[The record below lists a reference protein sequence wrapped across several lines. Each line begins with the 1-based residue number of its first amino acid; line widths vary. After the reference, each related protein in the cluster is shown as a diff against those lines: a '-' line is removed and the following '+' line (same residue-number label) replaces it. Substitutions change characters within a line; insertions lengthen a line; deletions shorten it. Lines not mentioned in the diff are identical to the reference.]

1 MKRLIAKKS
10 FKNKVNNIKFLM
22 DLIYSNI
29 KEAEIYPSVLGD
41 ALESLL
47 EDNNKQKILRL
58 LDEIQNEE
66 PDCSYN
72 GTVYRKFNFHI
83 EDLVD
88 DPEEIYYD
96 ELIYGIKENIKTG
109 YIQSSSESLK
119 ACEDFDT
126 GYDGID
132 IIVTYEVENAIS
144 IHKLLERYYH
154 ISRDAMIEIEENE
167 YNEEKYGETEDDMIE
182 AFENIER
189 LYNMFSSEEEILGI
203 MPNNYKILEIN
214 DIDINKL
221 PEVFSESF
229 LKE

>member
-10 FKNKVNNIKFLM
+10 FKNKVNNIKLLM
-22 DLIYSNI
+22 DLMHNNI
-29 KEAEIYPSVLGD
+29 KEAKICPSVLGD

-47 EDNNKQKILRL
+47 EDNNKQKILKL

-66 PDCSYN
+66 PDCCYN
-72 GTVYRKFNFHI
+72 GTVYRKFNFYI

-88 DPEEIYYD
+88 NPEEIYYD
-96 ELIYGIKENIKTG
+96 ELIDGIKENIGTG

-126 GYDGID
+126 GYDGIN

-144 IHKLLERYYH
+144 IHKLLERYYY

-167 YNEEKYGETEDDMIE
+167 YNEKKYGETEDDMIE
-182 AFENIER
+182 AFQNIEY
-189 LYNMFSSEEEILGI
+189 LYDMFSSEEEILGI
-203 MPNNYKILEIN
+203 MPDDYKILEIN
-214 DIDINKL
+214 DIDINNL
-221 PEVFSESF
+221 PEVFDESF